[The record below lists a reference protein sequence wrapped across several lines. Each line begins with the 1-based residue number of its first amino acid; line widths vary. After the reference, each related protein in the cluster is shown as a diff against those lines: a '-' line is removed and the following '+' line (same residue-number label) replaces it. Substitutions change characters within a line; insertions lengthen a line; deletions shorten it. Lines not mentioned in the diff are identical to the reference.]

1 DEPAQDSMPEKVELD
16 SVGLLFSNFGT
27 PVSLAELQSLS
38 SLQVEPVNSGE
49 RTYVELT
56 TGSVIIHIETDA
68 SGNIVSENPWNEIIL
83 PDANKD
89 RSSKGQLNGVIIDAV
104 TGEGVPDAELT
115 FVLEEDSSVTET
127 LDRKST
133 RLNSSHVSTA
143 YAVF

>member
-1 DEPAQDSMPEKVELD
+1 RRRHTRSKRDW
-16 SVGLLFSNFGT
+16 
-27 PVSLAELQSLS
+27 S
-38 SLQVEPVNSGE
+38 SDVCSSDL
-49 RTYVELT
+49 
-56 TGSVIIHIETDA
+56 ETDT